1 MKERFI
7 LLDIDDKY
15 AISNLGIF
23 KNVRT
28 YNLLTQRVVN
38 GYLTISTFINNK
50 KQTLRIHRLV
60 AMYFVPNPQN
70 KPYVNH
76 IDGNKLNNNANNLEW
91 VTAQENNLHARKLG
105 LINQNKPLLAT
116 NIETGEEI
124 AFESLSECARFLNCN
139 KAYVYRALNGISGRT
154 QYKGFKFKYI

>member
-7 LLDIDDKY
+7 LLDIDNKY
-15 AISNLGIF
+15 AISNLGNL

-28 YNLLTQRVVN
+28 NILLTPQIHN
-38 GYLTISTFINNK
+38 GYFSVTICINGR

-60 AMYFVPNPQN
+60 AMYFIPNPQS

-76 IDGNKLNNNANNLEW
+76 IDGNKLNNKADNLEW

-105 LINQNKPLLAT
+105 LIKQNKPLLVT

-124 AFESLSECARFLNCN
+124 VFESLSECARFLNCN
-139 KAYVYRALNGISGRT
+139 KFYVHRALNGIDDRT